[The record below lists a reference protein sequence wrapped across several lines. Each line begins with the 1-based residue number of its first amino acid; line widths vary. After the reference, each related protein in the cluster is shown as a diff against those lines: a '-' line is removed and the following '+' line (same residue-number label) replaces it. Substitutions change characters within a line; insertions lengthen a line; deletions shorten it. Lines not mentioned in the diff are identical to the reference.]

1 LEKKTSIITASLV
14 IVAFLVGLLIGGG
27 IRPGGSQSTITFYQ
41 IQTVTVAATTV
52 EVPIRHQPVVY
63 ASDAYTWCAFI
74 VTGGEN
80 VSLSSVPCKK
90 LVKIDLWLRQLGTE
104 ESYIKPE
111 GVIILTPGLD
121 FFETAKLQPVDYK
134 GRAVIIPGTRTQIS
148 VTAEVTDLTSLIN
161 WLRDVGT
168 ISLLIRYENRDGQEL
183 GEIKVEGIPLREQSW
198 KLGTNSTEVAPGG

>member
-1 LEKKTSIITASLV
+1 LEKKASIITASSV

-27 IRPGGSQSTITFYQ
+27 IRPGGSQSMTTFYQ
-41 IQTVTVAATTV
+41 IQIVTVTTTV
-52 EVPIRHQPVVY
+52 EIPIRHQPAVY
-63 ASDAYTWCAFI
+63 SADAYTWCAFI
-74 VTGGEN
+74 ITGGEN
-80 VSLSSVPCKK
+80 ISLSSVSCKK

-104 ESYIKPE
+104 ESYIKPD
-111 GVIILTPGLD
+111 GVMILTPGLD

-161 WLRDVGT
+161 WLSDVGT

-198 KLGTNSTEVAPGG
+198 KLETNSTEVAPGG

>member
-27 IRPGGSQSTITFYQ
+27 IRPGGSQSMTTFYQ
-41 IQTVTVAATTV
+41 IQIVTVTTTV
-52 EVPIRHQPVVY
+52 EIPIRHQPVVY
-63 ASDAYTWCAFI
+63 SADAYTWCAFI

-104 ESYIKPE
+104 ESYIKPD
-111 GVIILTPGLD
+111 GVMILTPGLD
-121 FFETAKLQPVDYK
+121 FFETAKLQPVDYE

-161 WLRDVGT
+161 WLSDVGT

-198 KLGTNSTEVAPGG
+198 KLGTNSTEVALGG